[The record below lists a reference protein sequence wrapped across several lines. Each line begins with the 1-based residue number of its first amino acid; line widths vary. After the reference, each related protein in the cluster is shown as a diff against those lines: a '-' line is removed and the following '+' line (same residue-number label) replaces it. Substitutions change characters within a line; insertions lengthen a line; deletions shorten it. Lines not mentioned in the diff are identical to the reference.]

1 MKLQTSFHATRFTR
15 AARLKQLATKL
26 DLDIDTDGAAS
37 RLNQRTSLGTRRK
50 ERIDLTGSAASR
62 QATS

>member
-1 MKLQTSFHATRFTR
+1 MNLPASFQATSFTR

-26 DLDIDTDGAAS
+26 DIDTDGAAS
-37 RLNQRTSLGTRRK
+37 RLNPQSSLGTRCK
-50 ERIDLTGSAASR
+50 WRINLTGSAANP